1 MSNLCPFEVGE
12 IAVFR
17 SHFRFETYI
26 SRVTWIH
33 VEYWGTSMV
42 PEMIK
47 ATPEQKRL
55 WFENGEDELIIE
67 DFFPKHLRE

>member
-17 SHFRFETYI
+17 SHFRFETFI
-26 SRVTWIH
+26 SRVTPLQI
-33 VEYWGTSMV
+33 EFWGKAMA

-55 WFENGEDELIIE
+55 WFENGEYELIIE
-67 DFFPKHLRE
+67 DLFPKHLR